1 MKTRHILLPLLLWGL
16 PGARPAWAGRDPFWP
31 IGYSP
36 APPVSA
42 KASESLTREP
52 EQKPEPPPV
61 KPITESDWASARKA
75 LTVSGTT
82 KTVKTGSSETRSLVM
97 INRQMFAAGDT
108 VSFVHMDVR
117 FQWRIESV
125 TDKDVRLEPIQ
136 AERIVQKNTDLKQQR

>member
-1 MKTRHILLPLLLWGL
+1 MKTRHILLPFLLWGL
-16 PGARPAWAGRDPFWP
+16 PAASPAWAVRDPFWP

-42 KASESLTREP
+42 KAPESRTREP
-52 EQKPEPPPV
+52 EPKPEPPPE

-82 KTVKTGSSETRSLVM
+82 TSAKPGTSEVRSLVM
-97 INRQMFAAGDT
+97 INRQMFATGDT

-117 FQWRIESV
+117 FQWRVESV
-125 TDKDVRLEPIQ
+125 TDKDVKLEPIQ